1 MEWQIV
7 LLAGVIGYLTGSV
20 SFARIVSRLADPD
33 VEITGIE
40 LEDMHVDAISG
51 TAVSMK
57 LGPRLGG
64 LTAILDILKVAVPT
78 LVFRLLYRGEPYFL
92 VTAALGLVGHNWPL
106 YYRFR
111 GGRGLSAIYGGFL
124 VIDWVGALVTSLV
137 GMSLGMFVLQDVL
150 VSYLAGLWLMI
161 PWIWFRTHDF
171 AYLAYVVF
179 VNLVYFAAMTPEIRQ
194 VMELRRAG
202 KASNASEAMEATPMG
217 KMIKKM
223 VSRFG
228 LFEDEG

>member
-1 MEWQIV
+1 MDWKIV
-7 LLAGVIGYLTGSV
+7 LLAGVIGYLSGSV

-64 LTAILDILKVAVPT
+64 LTAVLDILKVAVPT
-78 LVFRLLYRGEPYFL
+78 LVLRVLYRGEPYFL

-106 YYRFR
+106 YYRFK

-124 VIDWVGALVTSLV
+124 VIDWVGALVTSFV
-137 GMSLGMFVLQDVL
+137 GMSLGMFILKDVL

-171 AYLAYVVF
+171 AHLAYVVF

-194 VMELRRAG
+194 VMELRRTG
-202 KASNASEAMEATPMG
+202 KASSASEAMEATPMG

-228 LFEDEG
+228 LFEDED